1 MQITKKGL
9 LVLVLITVTAAVV
22 TERAQAQSVLIPMVN
37 GEVMVPDRAS
47 RPIRPFIQQVLPFRV
62 TSSKVHVRVEDNV
75 ANTTMEQVFLNQSN
89 QNLEVRV
96 LIPLPAG
103 AAINSSSLSMNDQ
116 MVEGKLY
123 NAQEAQG
130 IYESIVTRQRDP
142 ALLHFVGDNLYEAR
156 VFPIPPNQEKRLK
169 FSYTQVLGQDG
180 GLYDFRHI
188 LAGSQLYEKGVEQ
201 FDLDVQIHSKTTI
214 GPIYSPSHKI
224 SVERPDEKSATIKLT
239 SANLTTD
246 RDFRLFFAPSAGE
259 VAMRLVTHRGADN
272 EDGYFMLL
280 GRVDSQL
287 ETTKVISKE
296 IVFVLDISGSM
307 QGEKMEQAQNAMKF
321 CVNSLNER
329 DRFNFISFSTD
340 VAVFSNKMLQATKE
354 NVKKA
359 VAHVEQLEATG
370 GTNIDGALRAA
381 FANDFSEGSGVSKM
395 IVFMTDGLPTV
406 GVTDPDSILES
417 TLSANKSRKI
427 RFFNFGVG
435 HDVNTRFMDKLA
447 MENEGVTSYVEPKE
461 DIEVKVSDF
470 FNKIR
475 HPYMTEVAL
484 DFGPEGKANSIY
496 PKRIPALYRGAEIM
510 MLGRYKGSGAGKIV
524 LNGQVAGEARSITV
538 DVNWPEHEVDNPYLP
553 RVWAMRKVG
562 HLMEDLRLHGENQE
576 IIHELV
582 TLAQRHGIV
591 TPYTSQLVV
600 EPGMQQQGIPSAP
613 IMRGGGDDRRWR
625 DGAMNG
631 IKPMEA
637 KDALSRS
644 VDNEKKV
651 EQSANRVM
659 KIAGQAES
667 GEMAT
672 ALASMERNLKEADA
686 KFDSGQVSV
695 AVSKSAQGKDKA
707 LAERREGLRQL
718 GAAYKA
724 NPDSP
729 NSPSSSSSSSGGSG
743 GGLGADEELGLRI
756 ETAQDLLVKQVGS
769 RTFYNRGGNWIDS
782 SAKSDAKP
790 VSVKAFSKEYF
801 ELVKSDATLGAV
813 LALGGKIVV
822 VSGDK
827 TYQIEE

>member
-1 MQITKKGL
+1 MQITKRGL
-9 LVLVLITVTAAVV
+9 LVLVLITAMAAFI
-22 TERAQAQSVLIPMVN
+22 TERASAQTVLMPVIN
-37 GEVMVPDRAS
+37 GEVFVPDHATRQ
-47 RPIRPFIQQVLPFRV
+47 IRPFVQQVLPFRV
-62 TSSKVHVRVEDNV
+62 TSSKVHVRIEDNV
-75 ANTTMEQVFLNQSN
+75 ANTTMEQTFLNQSS
-89 QNLEVRV
+89 QNMEVRV

-103 AAINSSSLSMNDQ
+103 AAISSSALSMNDQ

-123 NAQEAQG
+123 NSQEAQT

-169 FSYTQVLGQDG
+169 FAYTQVLNQDG

-201 FDLDVQIHSKTTI
+201 FDLDVQIHSKNTI
-214 GPIYSPSHKI
+214 GPIYSPSHKV
-224 SVERPDEKSATIKLT
+224 SVERPDDKSATIKLT

-246 RDFRLFFAPSAGE
+246 RDFRLFFAPSAGD
-259 VAMRLVTHRGADN
+259 VALRLVTHRGADN

-287 ETTKVISKE
+287 ETSKVIPKE

-307 QGEKMEQAQNAMKF
+307 QGEKMEQAQNAIKF
-321 CVNSLNER
+321 CLNSLNER

-340 VAVFSNKMLQATKE
+340 VTVFSNKMLQATKE

-359 VAHVEQLEATG
+359 VAHVDQLEATG
-370 GTNIDGALRAA
+370 GTNIDGAMRAA
-381 FANDFSEGSGVSKM
+381 FANDFSEGSGAARM

-406 GVTDPDSILES
+406 GVTDPDSILETVQGYS
-417 TLSANKSRKI
+417 KKNKV

-447 MENEGVTSYVEPKE
+447 NENDGVTAYVEPKE

-484 DFGPEGKANSIY
+484 DFGSESKANSIY
-496 PKRIPALYRGAEIM
+496 PKKIPALYRGAEIM
-510 MLGRYKGSGAGKIV
+510 MLGRYKGSGPGKIT
-524 LNGQVAGEARSITV
+524 LTGQVAGETRTINV

-562 HLMEDLRLHGENQE
+562 HLMEDLRLHGDNPE

-582 TLAQRHGIV
+582 ALAQRHGIV

-600 EPGMQQQGIPSAP
+600 EPGMEHGVPPRP
-613 IMRGGGDDRRWR
+613 ILRGGEFEAQDRRWR
-625 DGAMNG
+625 DGAMNNMAP
-631 IKPMEA
+631 KAPAEA
-637 KDALSRS
+637 LRMNMDA
-644 VDNEKKV
+644 EKKAEESAKRV
-651 EQSANRVM
+651 QSV
-659 KIAGQAES
+659 AGQTES
-667 GEMAT
+667 GDMAT
-672 ALASMERNLKEADA
+672 ALASMERSLKEADA
-686 KFDSGQVSV
+686 AKPEAAPATVQV
-695 AVSKSAQGKDKA
+695 AQSAAGKDAKDKQ
-707 LAERREGLRQL
+707 LAERREALRQL
-718 GAAYKA
+718 GAAFKA
-724 NPDSP
+724 DDKA
-729 NSPSSSSSSSGGSG
+729 GQFAG
-743 GGLGADEELGLRI
+743 GGANGLAADEQLGLMV
-756 ETAQDLLVKQVGS
+756 ESAQDLLVKHVGE
-769 RTFYNRGGNWIDS
+769 RTFYNRGGVWIDS
-782 SAKSDAKP
+782 AAKSDAKP

-801 ELVKSDATLGAV
+801 DLLKADSTLGAV

-822 VSGDK
+822 ISHDK
-827 TYQIEE
+827 MYQIEE

>member
-9 LVLVLITVTAAVV
+9 LILVLVTVMAAIV
-22 TERAQAQSVLIPMVN
+22 TERAQAQSVLIPVVN
-37 GEVMVPDRAS
+37 GEVMVPDRTV
-47 RPIRPFIQQVLPFRV
+47 RPIRPFVPPSLPFRV
-62 TSSKVHVRVEDNV
+62 TSSKVHVRIEDNV
-75 ANTTMEQVFLNQSN
+75 ANTTLEQVFQNQSG

-123 NAQEAQG
+123 NATEAQS

-201 FDLDVQIHSKTTI
+201 FDLDVQIHSKTTL
-214 GPIYSPSHKI
+214 GPIYSPSHKV
-224 SVERPDEKSATIKLT
+224 SVERPDDKSATIKLN

-246 RDFRLFFAPSAGE
+246 RDFRLFYAPSAGD
-259 VAMRLVTHRGADN
+259 VALRLVTHRGADN

-287 ETTKVISKE
+287 ESTKAIPKE

-307 QGEKMEQAQNAMKF
+307 QGDKMEQAQNAMKF
-321 CVNSLNER
+321 CLNSLNER

-340 VAVFSNKMLQATKE
+340 VAVFSNKMLPATRE
-354 NVKKA
+354 NIKKA
-359 VAHVEQLEATG
+359 VGHVDQLEATG
-370 GTNIDGALRAA
+370 GTNIDGAMRAA
-381 FANDFSEGSGVSKM
+381 FANDFSDGSGASKM

-406 GVTDPDSILES
+406 GVTDPDSILGS
-417 TLSANKSRKI
+417 VQNSNKKNKI

-435 HDVNTRFMDKLA
+435 HDVNTRFMDKLSL
-447 MENEGVTSYVEPKE
+447 ENEGVTSYVEPKE

-475 HPYMTEVAL
+475 HPFMTEVAV
-484 DFGPEGKANSIY
+484 DFGSDSRTNSIY

-510 MLGRYKGSGAGKIV
+510 MLGRYKGSGPGKIT
-524 LNGQVAGEARSITV
+524 LNGLVAGESRAITV
-538 DVNWPEHEVDNPYLP
+538 DVNWPDHEVDNPYLP

-576 IIHELV
+576 IIRELV
-582 TLAQRHGIV
+582 ALAQRHGIV

-600 EPGMQQQGIPSAP
+600 EPGMEHGIPNQP
-613 IMRGGGDDRRWR
+613 QPMVRGGGRREMEDRILQNAS
-625 DGAMNG
+625 DAK
-631 IKPMEA
+631 KPMAAAEA
-637 KDALSRS
+637 LKM
-644 VDNEKKV
+644 VD
-651 EQSANRVM
+651 EQKQNAPAKARVAFDSAGKM
-659 KIAGQAES
+659 ES
-667 GEMAT
+667 GEEAT
-672 ALASMERNLKEADA
+672 ALASMERKFKEADGKPDA
-686 KFDSGQVSV
+686 
-695 AVSKSAQGKDKA
+695 ATAPVSKSFNGQDKDM
-707 LAERREGLRQL
+707 AERREGLRQY
-718 GAAYKA
+718 GAAFKA
-724 NPDSP
+724 
-729 NSPSSSSSSSGGSG
+729 GKAGQASG
-743 GGLGADEELGLRI
+743 GGVNAEDLGLLV
-756 ETAQDLLVKQVGS
+756 ETAQDLLVKHVGE
-769 RTFYNRGGNWIDS
+769 RTFYNRGGVWVDS
-782 SAKSDAKP
+782 SVKSDSKP
-790 VSVKAFSKEYF
+790 VSIKTFSKEYF
-801 ELVKSDATLGAV
+801 ELIKGDASLGAV
-813 LALGGKIVV
+813 LALGNKIVV
-822 VSGDK
+822 VSKDK